1 MQNTE
6 LAESNAVAVAEIW
19 LALIDA
25 DKIAES
31 WSEAASLFRAA
42 FPVEQWE
49 AKLKAA
55 QTLIGKAL
63 SRKLRSA
70 TYAEE
75 LPGAPDGE
83 YVVIEYET
91 SFEKKKN
98 GIETITPMKD
108 TDGVWRV
115 AGYFVK

>member
-6 LAESNAVAVAEIW
+6 LAESNAVIAAEKW

-31 WSEAASLFRAA
+31 WNEAASLFKAA
-42 FPVEQWE
+42 VTVEKWE
-49 AKLKAA
+49 AAINTA
-55 QTLIGKAL
+55 FTPIGKVL
-63 SRKLRSA
+63 SRKLKSA
-70 TYAEE
+70 NFAEE

-83 YVVIEYET
+83 YVVIEFET
-91 SFEKKKN
+91 SFEKKRN